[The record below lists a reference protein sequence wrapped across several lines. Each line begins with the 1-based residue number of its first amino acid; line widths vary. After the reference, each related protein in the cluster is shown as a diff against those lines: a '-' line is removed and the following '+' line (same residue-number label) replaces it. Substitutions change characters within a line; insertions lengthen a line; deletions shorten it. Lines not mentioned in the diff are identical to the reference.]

1 MLTEK
6 TRAELSAL
14 ARDIAFDEPMS
25 RHITFRVGGNADAF
39 VNASSAEEIAAVR
52 SYCNENDIPFL
63 CIGNGSNMLVR
74 DEGIEGVVLCIG
86 SNMADVRVEGG
97 TIFAGA
103 GALMSKVAAAAQKA
117 ELTGFEALAGI
128 PGSIG
133 GAVFMNAG
141 AYGAEIGNVLVSVEY
156 IDKEGQLHTA
166 QASELD
172 LSYRHSVFA
181 ENGGIVVSA
190 KLGLKKGNAEEIAAA
205 MKDYM
210 TRRRDKQPLEYPSA
224 GSTFKRPPGHFA
236 GALIEQCGLKGYTVG
251 GAQISEKHAGFVIN
265 KGGAT
270 AGDILTLMEDVK
282 RIVKEKTGVTL
293 EAEVRICSS
302 R

>member
-1 MLTEK
+1 MTELNK
-6 TRAELSAL
+6 NELKAI
-14 ARDIAFDEPMS
+14 AGDIAFDEPMS

-39 VNASSAEEIAAVR
+39 VNASGAEEIAAVR
-52 SYCNENDIPFL
+52 SYCNENGIPFL
-63 CIGNGSNMLVR
+63 CIGNGSNLLVR

-86 SNMADVRVEGG
+86 SNMAEVRVEGE
-97 TIFAGA
+97 TIYAGA

-141 AYGAEIGNVLVSVEY
+141 AYGSEMKDVLVSAEY
-156 IDKEGQLHTA
+156 IDKEGRLCTA
-166 QASELD
+166 AASELD
-172 LSYRHSVFA
+172 LSYRHSIFA

-190 KLGLKKGNAEEIAAA
+190 RFALKKGKADEIAAA

-236 GALIEQCGLKGYTVG
+236 GALIEQCNLKGYTVG
-251 GAQISEKHAGFVIN
+251 GAQVSEKHAGFVIN

-270 AGDILTLMEDVK
+270 ADDILTLMEDVR

-293 EAEVRICSS
+293 EAEVRICNS